1 MGEFSPPL
9 HFIMRVG
16 KKKFPS
22 TRAGMSKAKEYSK
35 QTGVGITVGGKQKDV
50 GSSSVKKPMK
60 TKARKSTRTRKKRR
74 Y

>member
-1 MGEFSPPL
+1 
-9 HFIMRVG
+9 MRVG

-35 QTGVGITVGGKQKDV
+35 RTGVGITVGGKEKNV

-60 TKARKSTRTRKKRR
+60 SKAKKSTRTRKKRR